1 MKNGENNENIT
12 ANVKASARTKRSLIQ
27 SLIALFSCA
36 LLLIGA
42 TFAWFTD
49 SVEIVNEIQSGSLEL
64 EVTQVDP
71 GEGTETPVDE
81 TTNLFSAD
89 FNWEPGAVQVVQ
101 LKVKN
106 VGDLS
111 LQYKIGAILQKN
123 IIGVNALGED
133 LDLTQYI
140 KFKIIMGK
148 DGDPATR
155 LEFDE
160 SMTRDEFLSEY
171 CDPENDPL
179 LADYAQGQIIQGGE
193 DEEGRQLGYQLKP
206 EPESENEHYVTLVA
220 YMDSSVGN
228 EANYRTVNSAGETVA
243 KPYVQFGINI
253 KATQLS
259 DEIDSFGDGTYDTEA
274 WSELDNILESE
285 TEDETGVTETEV
297 EDPF

>member
-49 SVEIVNEIQSGSLEL
+49 SVKIDDNVIQSGSLEL

-71 GEGTETPVDE
+71 WEGTETPVDE
-81 TTNLFSAD
+81 TTNLFSDD

-101 LKVKN
+101 LKVEN

-111 LQYKIGAILQKN
+111 LQYKIGAILQEN
-123 IIGVNALGED
+123 IIGVNALGND

-140 KFKIIMGK
+140 NFKIIMGK
-148 DGDPATR
+148 AGDPATR
-155 LEFDE
+155 LEFDD
-160 SMTRDEFLSEY
+160 SMTRDKFLSEY
-171 CDPENDPL
+171 CDPENDLL
-179 LADYAQGQIIQGGE
+179 LAAYAQGQIIQGGE
-193 DEEGRQLGYQLKP
+193 DEEGRQLGYQLMSGDK
-206 EPESENEHYVTLVA
+206 HYVTLVA

-228 EANYRTVNSAGETVA
+228 EANYRKVNSEGKEVER
-243 KPYVQFGINI
+243 PHVQFGINI

-259 DEIDSFGDGTYDTEA
+259 DQDEEDSFGDGTYDTEA
-274 WSELDNILESE
+274 GSELDNILE
-285 TEDETGVTETEV
+285 TEDETGVDETEV
-297 EDPF
+297 EDPFA